1 MLQRSGI
8 HHLAYVRPYKW
19 WDKLPFPQLLS
30 QISSIKYE
38 GGMLFSD
45 ELGWY
50 EEFDRW
56 SPFEFPLY
64 SRNAHAF
71 LSLWFSNYSR
81 RFESMKRRCSPW
93 KNGTDATHASTK
105 RAVSLAK
112 TDEQSSS
119 QKLSQNSELTLPFIQ
134 LDWNSSTW
142 PLMVGYI
149 IHRQFPCCSVHKT
162 LQGSWNPEVI

>member
-1 MLQRSGI
+1 MIWGNS
-8 HHLAYVRPYKW
+8 
-19 WDKLPFPQLLS
+19 
-30 QISSIKYE
+30 
-38 GGMLFSD
+38 
-45 ELGWY
+45 
-50 EEFDRW
+50 DRW

-64 SRNAHAF
+64 SCNAHAF

-162 LQGSWNPEVI
+162 PQAVGTRKWFRSSEGQVAWSWNDVKSQSQNEGKQDPGPLNVWYISLHLP